1 GRRRLHLR
9 FPRTP
14 IIYGAFSQR
23 LRIRNGIPLSRLYRA
38 GFDAAS
44 PPISGDAGD
53 DLDTEF
59 SIWQPFLRHSLW
71 NARNHSRCA
80 SKNGPSVAVL
90 GIRFGD
96 GSEIGPHG
104 AAHSRSAGSLL
115 KGRAGPFES
124 SQALR
129 LVFTVASGLDQPQSH
144 VRSWRRFF
152 SFSSG
157 TAIAICRSLV
167 DRAGQSRS
175 CHSRPNYVLAALDAF
190 GAGPLRLGPAWNL
203 RRRHRPVVLRLF
215 RRNDTALAKDVLL
228 YAIGC
233 AERRRCCRRRRF
245 RNSIGCPL
253 HPLRFPIVRNFSRR
267 SSRRCWIVIGD
278 RRIYEFHFYLGNP
291 CGRREP

>member
-104 AAHSRSAGSLL
+104 IYVGAIARLFSDYSGETTRCWLKTFSYTRSVVLSAVVVAGGIGLGIPLVVRYIRSGFRLSAIFPADHLAVAGLLLVIGGFMNFTFTLAIHAAAAHL
-115 KGRAGPFES
+115 KRRLNGAPGR
-124 SQALR
+124 
-129 LVFTVASGLDQPQSH
+129 
-144 VRSWRRFF
+144 
-152 SFSSG
+152 
-157 TAIAICRSLV
+157 
-167 DRAGQSRS
+167 
-175 CHSRPNYVLAALDAF
+175 
-190 GAGPLRLGPAWNL
+190 
-203 RRRHRPVVLRLF
+203 
-215 RRNDTALAKDVLL
+215 
-228 YAIGC
+228 
-233 AERRRCCRRRRF
+233 
-245 RNSIGCPL
+245 
-253 HPLRFPIVRNFSRR
+253 
-267 SSRRCWIVIGD
+267 
-278 RRIYEFHFYLGNP
+278 
-291 CGRREP
+291 